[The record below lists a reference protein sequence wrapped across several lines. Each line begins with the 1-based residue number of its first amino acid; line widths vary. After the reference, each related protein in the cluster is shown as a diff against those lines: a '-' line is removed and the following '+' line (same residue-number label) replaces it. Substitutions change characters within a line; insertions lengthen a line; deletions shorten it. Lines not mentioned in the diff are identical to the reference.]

1 MLKLI
6 AKNDT
11 TNDAISVELFRT
23 FDGYAVRYG
32 LQVESTT
39 DVNEALTEYSAC
51 IAHALS
57 CSGECDGLGET
68 S

>member
-6 AKNDT
+6 AKNDV
-11 TNDAISVELFRT
+11 NDAESVELFKT
-23 FDGYAVRYG
+23 FNGYAVRYG
-32 LQVESTT
+32 LQVQSAT

>member
-6 AKNDT
+6 AKNAV
-11 TNDAISVELFRT
+11 NDAESVELFKT

-32 LQVESTT
+32 LQVHSAT

-68 S
+68 P